1 MEVLVSIA
9 LICSVPVLQPSQ
21 QLGTKQLDF
30 FRLFSKHRTHNLLM
44 VHTFNVSTW
53 EGGAGGSD

>member
-30 FRLFSKHRTHNLLM
+30 FRLISKHRTHNLLM
-44 VHTFNVSTW
+44 VHTFNQTDLC
-53 EGGAGGSD
+53 EF